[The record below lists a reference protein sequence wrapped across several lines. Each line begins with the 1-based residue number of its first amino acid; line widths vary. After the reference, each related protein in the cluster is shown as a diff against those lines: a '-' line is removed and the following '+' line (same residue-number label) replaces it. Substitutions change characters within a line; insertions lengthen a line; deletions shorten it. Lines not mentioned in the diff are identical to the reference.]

1 MSFIQKDQ
9 NQPKNQKNDQV
20 QPKNRQAAKKV
31 QVLLRLKKKARRL
44 HPNSNNN
51 KK

>member
-9 NQPKNQKNDQV
+9 NQPKNQKNHQV